1 MSQNNDT
8 KLLKFTLAVY
18 AAMVLVY
25 GFGYM
30 LIPDIMVKLAG
41 GQPLYHGWLR
51 WAGAVLIVLGIGAI
65 LTYRNPLH
73 QGIFVTVLN
82 LGCLFTSICLFYNLY
97 SPEQGAYWWFPATP
111 AITLLILAILF
122 RLGSVKAKNVLYP
135 E

>member
-8 KLLKFTLAVY
+8 RLLKFTLAVY
-18 AAMVLVY
+18 AIMVLIY

-30 LIPDIMVKLAG
+30 LIPGVMVNMAG

-51 WAGAVLIVLGIGAI
+51 WAGAVLIALGIGSI
-65 LTYRNPLH
+65 LTYRNPQH
-73 QGIFVTVLN
+73 QGIFITVLI

-97 SPEQGAYWWFPATP
+97 SPEEGAYWWFPATP
-111 AITLLILAILF
+111 ATATLVMAILF
-122 RLGSVKAKNVLYP
+122 RLGSIKAKDVLYP

>member
-1 MSQNNDT
+1 MSQYDDT
-8 KLLKFTLAVY
+8 RLLKFTLAVY

-30 LIPDIMVKLAG
+30 LIPGIMVNMAG

-51 WAGAVLIVLGIGAI
+51 WAGAVLIALGIGSI
-65 LTYRNPLH
+65 LTYRKPQH
-73 QGIFVTVLN
+73 QGIFITVLT

-97 SPEQGAYWWFPATP
+97 SPEEGAYWWFPATP
-111 AITLLILAILF
+111 ATATLVLAILF
-122 RLGSVKAKNVLYP
+122 RLGSAKAKDILYP